1 MWRAGWV
8 EEGGSVQMAG
18 DLLHTQGAS
27 CSLFFFRPS
36 ADCTFSTTLTFTRSL
51 FAVRL
56 PFSHFHQHTGTQRPS
71 PYVTSLPPE
80 LLLRCSRRARA
91 CTRTHTSNIL
101 RGNVCPGGRE
111 QLSAAQW
118 SACCGQLHLYTS
130 WSPSFLFSA
139 FLSLLTTSSCILYIN
154 FSGFHLVI
162 RPLFFFRRL
171 FIPAFLFSS
180 QMG

>member
-1 MWRAGWV
+1 
-8 EEGGSVQMAG
+8 MAG
-18 DLLHTQGAS
+18 DLPHTQGAS

-101 RGNVCPGGRE
+101 RGNVTRRQRAVECSPVER
-111 QLSAAQW
+111 LLWPTAPLYKLVAFFPFLRLLVSFNHLL
-118 SACCGQLHLYTS
+118 LHPLHQFFWLPPCHSTFVFLQASLYS
-130 WSPSFLFSA
+130 CF
-139 FLSLLTTSSCILYIN
+139 SLLLSNGVTRVCRYTLN
-154 FSGFHLVI
+154 
-162 RPLFFFRRL
+162 
-171 FIPAFLFSS
+171 
-180 QMG
+180 